1 MKKLILFLAFP
12 IVLQF
17 SCVVQSPKY
26 ASIDQVISLKV
37 GMSKAQVEK
46 ILGIKPYDLKMY
58 NDTSNVFIY
67 VYRVTDRRT
76 ISFFTKPVNG
86 KETKG
91 RYLQLDVTYSMDD
104 KVLLIETCRFCANN
118 LVTTSKIDFEKV
130 FLFFTITLPVILI
143 YLGLK

>member
-1 MKKLILFLAFP
+1 MLFLAFP
-12 IVLQF
+12 ILLQF

-26 ASIDQVISLKV
+26 ATIDQVMSLRV

-46 ILGIKPYDLKMY
+46 NLGIKPYDLKMF
-58 NDTSNVFIY
+58 NDTCNVFIY

-76 ISFFTKPVNG
+76 ISLYTTPVNG
-86 KETKG
+86 KEAKG

-104 KVLLIETCRFCANN
+104 KVLRVETCRFCANN

-130 FLFFTITLPVILI
+130 FLFVTITLPVILV